1 MRTIADR
8 YRLVGPL
15 GRGGMGQVWE
25 GSDLRLNRRIAVKL
39 IHRADLA
46 NAQEAVRRFH
56 REARITARMSHPGV
70 PAVYDFGNADDELFV
85 AMEYIEG
92 QTVSDLIAEESPLP
106 VPWAAYLAAQACSVL
121 AAAHAGGLVH
131 RDIKPSNLLLTRH
144 GAVKVIDFGA
154 AAAPGLPQFSRITQ
168 TGQVP
173 GTARYVA
180 PELYEGV
187 SAGPSSDLYAV
198 GRLLEELLGE
208 ERYDVPSALVSL
220 VDALLLEDPQDR
232 PSDATGV
239 FTALHAFI
247 GPLPHLPGALASDL
261 RTDPTHLY
269 TTTQAKAFPSR

>member
-8 YRLVGPL
+8 YRLVSPL

-25 GSDLRLNRRIAVKL
+25 GSDLRLNRRVAVKL
-39 IHRADLA
+39 IHKADLA
-46 NAQEAVRRFH
+46 DTQEAVRRFH
-56 REARITARMSHPGV
+56 REARVTARMSHPGV
-70 PAVYDFGNADDELFV
+70 PAVYDFGSADDELFV

-106 VPWAAYLAAQACSVL
+106 APWAAYLAAQACSVL

-144 GAVKVIDFGA
+144 GAVKVIDFGV
-154 AAAPGLPQFSRITQ
+154 AAAPGLPQFSQITQ
-168 TGQVP
+168 AGQIP
-173 GTARYVA
+173 GTARYIA
-180 PELYEGV
+180 PELYEGA
-187 SAGPSSDLYAV
+187 SAGPASDLYAV

-208 ERYDVPSALVSL
+208 DRYDVPAPLTSL
-220 VDALLLEDPQDR
+220 VDALLFEDPQDR
-232 PSDATGV
+232 PADATEV

-247 GPLPHLPGALASDL
+247 GPLPHLPGALASEL

-269 TTTQAKAFPSR
+269 TTAQAKAFPSH